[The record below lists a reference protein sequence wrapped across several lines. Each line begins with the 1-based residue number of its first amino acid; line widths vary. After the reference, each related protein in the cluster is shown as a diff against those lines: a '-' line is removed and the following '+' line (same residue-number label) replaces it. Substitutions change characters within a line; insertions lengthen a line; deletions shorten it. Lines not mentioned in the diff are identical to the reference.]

1 MGCFQSTSAHE
12 PGPGRR
18 RQQPLAPPPPST
30 NTNGNY
36 PDDSSLS
43 FLSENPPPS
52 LLPQSSTHSS
62 FPMLRS
68 NANSNST
75 NKSYSTNAYSN
86 NGTVGGETF
95 LDVPEDPQSVRNI
108 WDDATQAENGARNI
122 WVQSNNP
129 KSMKNIWG
137 LLSNGTDASH
147 VRSNGTGLESNIW
160 SGQTKVDSQGRRTNI
175 WGTFMSTASS
185 NGPKSGGRW
194 SFMSSGDE
202 NVWSQGTDQTVGSNP
217 RPAPPKSA
225 VRSTRDLNLIAID
238 EEHEQ
243 EVFRAIPTSDA
254 PATRPGQGSDT
265 FLNSVVV

>member
-1 MGCFQSTSAHE
+1 MGCFQSNTAHE
-12 PGPGRR
+12 PGPARR
-18 RQQPLAPPPPST
+18 PPQQPSPPST

-52 LLPQSSTHSS
+52 LLPQSSNRSS
-62 FPMLRS
+62 FPMLTS
-68 NANSNST
+68 NT
-75 NKSYSTNAYSN
+75 SYSTNAYSN

-137 LLSNGTDASH
+137 LLSQSTDATQ

-160 SGQTKVDSQGRRTNI
+160 SGQTRLDSQGRRTNI
-175 WGTFMSTASS
+175 WGTFMSTTSS

-202 NVWSQGTDQTVGSNP
+202 TNVWSQGTDQTVSSNP
-217 RPAPPKSA
+217 RPPPKSA
-225 VRSTRDLNLIAID
+225 VRSQRDLNLVAID

-243 EVFRAIPTSDA
+243 EVFRAIPT
-254 PATRPGQGSDT
+254 R
-265 FLNSVVV
+265 